1 MKTSK
6 VTFEDLSASVMAV
19 PPLAR
24 DADLKLNREENRKL
38 IDHLEAGG
46 ITTLLYGGNA
56 NFYNLPL
63 SEYLGTLE
71 FLGETAGVDTWVIP
85 SAGPDYGRLMD
96 QAGLLR
102 DMPFP
107 TVMVLPQQFPATSSG
122 VETGLRRFAE
132 RLGKPMILYVKS
144 EGYLTSKGVQRLI
157 VDEFV
162 CGIKYAIVRRDPTQD
177 NCLRELLG
185 LIDRKYL
192 VSGIGER
199 PAVVHLRDFGLHGF
213 TSGSV
218 CIAPRASTALLKA
231 LKAGD
236 YERAETLRAA
246 FLPLEN
252 LRDAISPIR
261 VLHDAVTLAGIGD
274 MGPILP
280 LLHNLEEE
288 HRPEVEKAAKELL
301 AFDRTV

>member
-1 MKTSK
+1 MKTST

-24 DADLKLNREENRKL
+24 HADLRLNREENRKL
-38 IDHLEAGG
+38 VDHLEAGG
-46 ITTLLYGGNA
+46 IRTLLWGGNA

-63 SEYLGTLE
+63 SEYVETLE
-71 FLGETAGVDTWVIP
+71 FLAQTARVDTWVIP
-85 SAGPDYGRLMD
+85 SAGPDFGRLMD
-96 QAGLLR
+96 QARVLR

-107 TVMVLPQQFPATSSG
+107 TVMALPQQFPATPSG
-122 VETGLRRFAE
+122 VEKGLRRFAE
-132 RLGKPMILYVKS
+132 RLGKPITLYLKF
-144 EGYLTSKGVQRLI
+144 EGYLTPKGVQRLI
-157 VDEFV
+157 LEEVV
-162 CGIKYAIVRRDPTQD
+162 CGIKYAIVRRDPAQD
-177 NCLRELLG
+177 DYLRGLLD

-199 PAVVHLRDFGLHGF
+199 PAVVHVRDFGLNGF

-218 CIAPRASTALLKA
+218 CLAPRASTALLKA
-231 LKAGD
+231 LKTGD

-246 FLPLEN
+246 FLPLED

-261 VLHDAVTLAGIGD
+261 VLHDAVTLAGIAD

-288 HRPEVEKAAKELL
+288 HRPEVAKAAKELS
-301 AFDRTV
+301 AVDQTV